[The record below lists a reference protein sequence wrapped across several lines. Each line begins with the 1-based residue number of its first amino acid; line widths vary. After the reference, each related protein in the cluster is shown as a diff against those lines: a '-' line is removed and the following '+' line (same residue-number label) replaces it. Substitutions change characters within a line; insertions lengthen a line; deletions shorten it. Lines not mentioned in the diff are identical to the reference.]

1 MEKIDNSLED
11 DIINI
16 LQDITKCYWG
26 QIHKYVKKNPKLINK
41 ITGFLLKPEKL
52 IVYVGKTHLAIE
64 YIGSEKI
71 DELPRSSSDLELQI
85 YDYTLSENS
94 FLEDII
100 GFKYNS
106 TSNIAIPLSPF
117 SIDLVLPTNKGFDRL
132 MELNW
137 NLDAQ
142 NMFLAFNSPA
152 PILIEDQFTRIIN
165 GLFFDSNEN
174 GLITRHIKWIDFI
187 PLKYNDIDE
196 NTANIS
202 INATYY
208 YKKLVENDAEFI
220 YPLPNEYKL
229 KKLPQI
235 NRFIELLAN
244 YNVKE
249 TDITKFLSQDE
260 NKFILTMQFGAKNIF
275 PELLCEWQ
283 SENKENIK
291 PDFFILQANGYANIL
306 EFKLPKLKSK
316 SIVGKS
322 NRELFSA
329 EINSFIAQTR
339 VYETYF
345 EDPNNRKWFE
355 NKYHFKVNKPKR
367 IIVSGRRSDFI
378 SDEFR
383 EIQADFR
390 SIELLTFDDLIDGII
405 AQFYI

>member
-26 QIHKYVKKNPKLINK
+26 QIHKYVKINPKLINQ

-71 DELPRSSSDLELQI
+71 DELPRNSSDLELQI

-117 SIDLVLPTNKGFDRL
+117 SIDLVLPTNKGFDKL

-235 NRFIELLAN
+235 NRFIELLAH
-244 YNVKE
+244 YNTKE

-390 SIELLTFDDLIDGII
+390 SIELLTFDDLIDGVI